1 MLNFRKTLYDRE
13 NNGFMK
19 KSWKKIYCGW
29 TIGRNL
35 LQKREDRAKLR
46 KQQKTNGFLLKFS

>member
-1 MLNFRKTLYDRE
+1 ME
-13 NNGFMK
+13 

-46 KQQKTNGFLLKFS
+46 KPQKTNGFLLKFS